1 MKLKILANQSIT
13 DESNLNNSS
22 RHEKTKSINNSM
34 KQQKLSVKLSD
45 VSQETEVTLNVNKS
59 LASAKRKKTEEAAQT
74 SKVLDNVYH
83 YMSNK
88 DVDVVEVI
96 QQFNETR
103 KSEGRKSL
111 SKRKLLYN
119 DEESVQNAANTT
131 NENMPVQP
139 VLKSAGN
146 TSVLSNSTNLGRT
159 LRSNKTIQDDSIQ
172 KQKVVMPPPA
182 IPPPQTLK
190 TNSNSSISIKHVGSY
205 EVKNNRESAV
215 MFPVD
220 SKSPSDVKIKGKNNR
235 LDELRATEMNKIC
248 NDDSKDE
255 TELMIS
261 QSQKFIRKSSRNN
274 NTTTSTNNA
283 SNTTN
288 QTNPFFSSQD
298 KTDESV
304 AKAIKKT
311 GKKKRKRSPAKETSL
326 FIRSPPQMSST
337 MNKSVRTTKSMKKNS
352 EFSEIET
359 DEEDEEEEV
368 KCQRRASPIKKLNH
382 KDNKSKKVEESKQNK
397 TKDPVKINSVP
408 PELIVIDDDEEDTVV
423 AAAETSDAFA
433 YRRQT
438 RRSLKRLS
446 AVNVIV
452 EEEENPKDD
461 SNDNLIIPET
471 QSQSNQQKQV
481 LVEERIEEEKLRIN
495 ETQEDL
501 EASENRQ
508 KEQPSKSLRNYSL
521 FSKTNAQKQ
530 AIEEELSAYDQLDSP
545 MPLVTRSQK
554 AQFPTTSIHNR
565 NKVADEAS
573 NVSKLKTTLNNDD
586 FNQQSEPISIGKK
599 PSSITNNAE
608 SCSTDKN
615 SSGKKEVN
623 SNRTNLIE
631 SEDDFDSLSAPVS
644 VNKKKNF
651 NQANSQSNND
661 KKKEDDELSVRTAI
675 KKTIPIMDAIEEDD
689 INRKNKSV
697 RKIVSEEEDD
707 DVPARVTKN
716 RSTSKTDKV
725 NISDYNSNKTVFSE
739 RINSSTKIVNNENNM
754 NASTKN
760 KEDDINRKNK
770 SVRKIASEDEDD
782 DVPVTV
788 TKNKSTSKT
797 DKVNIIDY
805 NSNKTVSSER
815 INSSTKIVNNENNMN
830 TSTKNKSSSR
840 FNKIESDDEE
850 EIITETQTNSSQP
863 IIKSPQANASTTKQL
878 QINDDDSDIEEN
890 KSIKNSFSKRN
901 IRIESDD
908 DDESPSTSSLKE
920 KISSKKKTETVKDNS
935 NKFDFS
941 TKTSKN
947 SSQANVVNEK
957 NRSKAS
963 DKTSSKIS
971 KKSRVM
977 SEDDEEDYVE
987 NKKSAKIKESKKKNR
1002 NEEDERSAK
1011 NNFTNVINE
1020 SSPVAKVVSSQKAS
1034 AKSTIPSPK
1043 SKQQG
1048 PTTSKTS
1055 SSSIRI
1061 EKINKKVVNEVPTI
1075 NHESMEEDNNNEL
1088 VFEDNDYPSIA
1099 ARNFS
1104 SENII
1109 NQKNEVAAVEEE
1121 EEEEESNRP
1130 KTSNYRDDNQS
1141 KKKTDKI
1148 LTKKYQIELASECEE
1163 VSSDEEFISRLNK
1176 KKKNKD
1182 KMKAKSH
1189 EIIDNEPL
1197 DGLRRSK
1204 RTKVPRGQKAVY
1216 ELDILIDSKG
1226 NRIKTQKIVEIRKI
1240 ETEVNRFRN
1249 EMFLK
1254 SMKLSNKKKRV
1265 NFDEDDDDVH
1275 VDDDATKNKTSQ
1287 VKKVNEEKKKN
1298 MQPVVSENSDSDV
1311 NHNEPEEEN
1320 DNNHVEEIKNSEI
1333 VIKKNKKDVEK
1344 KKPAMQVDKPTTS
1357 REPIEVVIETGN

>member
-760 KEDDINRKNK
+760 KEDDINRKNI

>member
-119 DEESVQNAANTT
+119 DEESMQNAANTT

>member
-1 MKLKILANQSIT
+1 M
-13 DESNLNNSS
+13 
-22 RHEKTKSINNSM
+22 
-34 KQQKLSVKLSD
+34 
-45 VSQETEVTLNVNKS
+45 
-59 LASAKRKKTEEAAQT
+59 
-74 SKVLDNVYH
+74 
-83 YMSNK
+83 
-88 DVDVVEVI
+88 
-96 QQFNETR
+96 
-103 KSEGRKSL
+103 
-111 SKRKLLYN
+111 
-119 DEESVQNAANTT
+119 
-131 NENMPVQP
+131 
-139 VLKSAGN
+139 
-146 TSVLSNSTNLGRT
+146 
-159 LRSNKTIQDDSIQ
+159 
-172 KQKVVMPPPA
+172 
-182 IPPPQTLK
+182 
-190 TNSNSSISIKHVGSY
+190 
-205 EVKNNRESAV
+205 
-215 MFPVD
+215 
-220 SKSPSDVKIKGKNNR
+220 
-235 LDELRATEMNKIC
+235 
-248 NDDSKDE
+248 
-255 TELMIS
+255 
-261 QSQKFIRKSSRNN
+261 
-274 NTTTSTNNA
+274 
-283 SNTTN
+283 
-288 QTNPFFSSQD
+288 
-298 KTDESV
+298 
-304 AKAIKKT
+304 
-311 GKKKRKRSPAKETSL
+311 
-326 FIRSPPQMSST
+326 
-337 MNKSVRTTKSMKKNS
+337 
-352 EFSEIET
+352 
-359 DEEDEEEEV
+359 
-368 KCQRRASPIKKLNH
+368 
-382 KDNKSKKVEESKQNK
+382 
-397 TKDPVKINSVP
+397 
-408 PELIVIDDDEEDTVV
+408 
-423 AAAETSDAFA
+423 
-433 YRRQT
+433 
-438 RRSLKRLS
+438 
-446 AVNVIV
+446 
-452 EEEENPKDD
+452 
-461 SNDNLIIPET
+461 
-471 QSQSNQQKQV
+471 
-481 LVEERIEEEKLRIN
+481 
-495 ETQEDL
+495 
-501 EASENRQ
+501 
-508 KEQPSKSLRNYSL
+508 
-521 FSKTNAQKQ
+521 
-530 AIEEELSAYDQLDSP
+530 
-545 MPLVTRSQK
+545 
-554 AQFPTTSIHNR
+554 
-565 NKVADEAS
+565 
-573 NVSKLKTTLNNDD
+573 
-586 FNQQSEPISIGKK
+586 
-599 PSSITNNAE
+599 
-608 SCSTDKN
+608 
-615 SSGKKEVN
+615 
-623 SNRTNLIE
+623 
-631 SEDDFDSLSAPVS
+631 
-644 VNKKKNF
+644 
-651 NQANSQSNND
+651 
-661 KKKEDDELSVRTAI
+661 
-675 KKTIPIMDAIEEDD
+675 
-689 INRKNKSV
+689 
-697 RKIVSEEEDD
+697 
-707 DVPARVTKN
+707 
-716 RSTSKTDKV
+716 
-725 NISDYNSNKTVFSE
+725 
-739 RINSSTKIVNNENNM
+739 
-754 NASTKN
+754 
-760 KEDDINRKNK
+760 
-770 SVRKIASEDEDD
+770 
-782 DVPVTV
+782 
-788 TKNKSTSKT
+788 
-797 DKVNIIDY
+797 
-805 NSNKTVSSER
+805 
-815 INSSTKIVNNENNMN
+815 
-830 TSTKNKSSSR
+830 
-840 FNKIESDDEE
+840 
-850 EIITETQTNSSQP
+850 
-863 IIKSPQANASTTKQL
+863 
-878 QINDDDSDIEEN
+878 
-890 KSIKNSFSKRN
+890 
-901 IRIESDD
+901 
-908 DDESPSTSSLKE
+908 
-920 KISSKKKTETVKDNS
+920 KDNS

>member
-760 KEDDINRKNK
+760 KEDDINRKNI

-788 TKNKSTSKT
+788 TKNRLTSKT
-797 DKVNIIDY
+797 DKVNISDY
-805 NSNKTVSSER
+805 NSNKTVFSER